1 MGVGSGFVICCQR
14 FFLVACF
21 FSLVLYLSLYLNLK
35 TFIPLARYFYT
46 AFTGRGIIM
55 ELLSFSL
62 SLHRF
67 SEWKAAGFC
76 KKSLSFTTKKNID
89 L

>member
-21 FSLVLYLSLYLNLK
+21 FSSPLFIPLFIPESK
-35 TFIPLARYFYT
+35 TFIPLARYFYA

-55 ELLSFSL
+55 ELLSFL
-62 SLHRF
+62 LPLHRF

-76 KKSLSFTTKKNID
+76 KEPVFYN
-89 L
+89 

>member
-14 FFLVACF
+14 FFLVVCF
-21 FSLVLYLSLYLNLK
+21 FLLPCFIPLFIPESKN
-35 TFIPLARYFYT
+35 FIPLARYFYT
-46 AFTGRGIIM
+46 VFTGRGIIM

-76 KKSLSFTTKKNID
+76 KEPVFYN
-89 L
+89 